1 MRHEDRDGLYRG
13 DYLLC
18 HGIGHK
24 SGGGGLVS
32 HAWVEHGDAALT
44 MGILNGRIVKVRF
57 DRRKFYAD
65 FRAEVVT
72 RYTLK
77 QAAEMER
84 KHGPGPWVPQYRKLC
99 SDLISK
105 FEEKRP

>member
-24 SGGGGLVS
+24 SGGGLVS

-44 MGILNGRIVKVRF
+44 MGILNGRIVKARF

-72 RYTLK
+72 RYTLQ
-77 QAAEMER
+77 QAAEMEA
-84 KHGPGPWVPQYRKLC
+84 KHGPAPWVPQYRKLC
-99 SDLISK
+99 SDLIAKS
-105 FEEKRP
+105 EEKRL